1 MAKVDRRKLDDERA
15 AEADRLRMEAE
26 AAPMAKTESANS
38 SVARKMDSWKRL
50 TLIDAFKPR
59 APVERVVSG
68 LLRRGSISIWYGA
81 PGVQKSLLIADMC
94 MCVISGTRWLRGVD
108 GAGGYETLRAA
119 CAWLDLDNGEGLS
132 LERFEAAARGYGFD
146 ADSIHALEP
155 VHLWPLPLPL
165 PSGADTALMLEIAD
179 YCTREN
185 IAVLVIDNLQRIS
198 GRLDEK
204 TSEMDQVMANLRVI
218 AERAKLCVVL
228 IHHAV
233 KNAGERT
240 RKGDAL
246 RGHSSI
252 EAAVDLA
259 MMITR
264 EANDAPI
271 RVECTKAR
279 GDTPRPITARLHFT
293 QHANTDL
300 ATARFV
306 SERIET
312 LNDQV
317 RAAIIDAVRS
327 TPGIA
332 KRALEDQV
340 LELFPDTRGARSAIR
355 SSIAAL
361 HAGGLI
367 VPRSGDKNA
376 THFYAGGAA

>member
-1 MAKVDRRKLDDERA
+1 MKVDRKALDNQRAKEA
-15 AEADRLRMEAE
+15 AELSAAAQEAE
-26 AAPMAKTESANS
+26 SGSTNG

-50 TLIDAFKPR
+50 TLADAFR
-59 APVERVVSG
+59 ARPPVERVVAG

-81 PGVQKSLLIADMC
+81 PGTQKSLLIADMC
-94 MCVISGTRWLRGVD
+94 ICVISGTRWLRGVD
-108 GAGGYETLRAA
+108 GAGGYETKRAA
-119 CAWLDLDNGEGLS
+119 IAWLDLDNGEGLS

-165 PSGADTALMLEIAD
+165 PSGADTALMLELAD

-218 AERAKLCVVL
+218 AERANLAIVL

-300 ATARFV
+300 ATSRFV

-317 RAAIIDAVRS
+317 RAAIIDAARG
-327 TPGIA
+327 TNGITSS
-332 KRALEDQV
+332 ALEAAV
-340 LELFPDTRGARSAIR
+340 LEQFPDTRGARSAIR
-355 SSIAAL
+355 SAIAAL
-361 HAGGLI
+361 HAGGQI
-367 VPRSGDKNA
+367 IPKRGERNA
-376 THFYAGGAA
+376 THWYIGGAA